1 MRRRLAGY
9 MACFKARATPSLWHE
24 LKEFIRREG
33 KPENKA
39 ELVEG
44 IKRFWLTV
52 DVTKCQKYI
61 RHLRKVIP
69 GIIEVN
75 GNATGY

>member
-1 MRRRLAGY
+1 MRPQLASY
-9 MACFKARATPSLWHE
+9 TACFKARATPSLWHE
-24 LKEFIRREG
+24 LKVYQKGGEAI
-33 KPENKA
+33 NKA

-52 DVTKCQKYI
+52 DATKCQEYI

-69 GIIEVN
+69 PIIELN